1 MAGPAVGAGFDPGGG
16 VTRHEQAWIDAI
28 RAVLEPEGFTVEF
41 RCAKKHNAAVIQA
54 PDGSEHKISLTGS
67 GRSGDKEAA
76 DYGRQAARRLL
87 REFKPDMPW
96 TKDDPLLKTYH
107 VVKRNGRFSIQD
119 SAGEVAYTLPDFLSA
134 YLRSRQPLNDL
145 AAAMGRKPA
154 DKHIRLIAK
163 FETALR
169 PE

>member
-1 MAGPAVGAGFDPGGG
+1 MTG
-16 VTRHEQAWIDAI
+16 HEKAWMDAI
-28 RAVLEPEGFTVEF
+28 RAVLEPEGFIVEF
-41 RCAKKHNAAVIQA
+41 HCGKKHNAARITA
-54 PDGSEHKISLTGS
+54 PDESVHKIALSGS
-67 GRSGDKEAA
+67 GRSGDKEAG

-96 TKDDPLLKTYH
+96 TKDDPMLMDYH
-107 VVKRNGRFSIQD
+107 VLKRNGRFHICDSRDSI
-119 SAGEVAYTLPDFLSA
+119 VYTVPDFLRG

-145 AAAMGRKPA
+145 AAAMGKKPA

-169 PE
+169 PD